1 VSPLFPAAS
10 GAREESNKRL
20 QMRWDATPLICGRF
34 DTNAYP
40 TTRRCQWKKHK
51 LIEHWRIGEEP
62 AFGKNASPS
71 VKLNPSLCT
80 IVFLGTLSSKTSLAL
95 VADVA
100 RLIAFQ
106 IQKHELFWKV
116 KK

>member
-1 VSPLFPAAS
+1 LFPAAS
-10 GAREESNKRL
+10 GDREESNKRL
-20 QMRWDATPLICGRF
+20 QMRWDATPQIYGRF

-51 LIEHWRIGEEP
+51 LIEHWREGEGP
-62 AFGKNASPS
+62 TFRKTRALL

-80 IVFLGTLSSKTSLAL
+80 IVFLGKLSSKTSFAL
-95 VADVA
+95 VDDGV

-106 IQKHELFWKV
+106 MQKNQLFWKV